1 MVTTA
6 IAQPVFRTA
15 GAEDVPALV
24 ALIESAYRGD
34 SSRAGWTT
42 EAHLLDGRRTDPEG
56 VSAVIG
62 AEHSRMLVAE
72 ADGEILGCCQLESR
86 DGHAYFGMFAV
97 RPTLQGG
104 GLGRQ
109 VLAEAERLAREEWG
123 ADELHLTVIT
133 AREDLIAWYLRRG
146 FARTGRRSAF
156 PYGEERFG
164 RPKRDDLEFELLVK
178 ELPQG
183 ASARAE
189 DRASRAAG

>member
-1 MVTTA
+1 MVTAGTA
-6 IAQPVFRTA
+6 RPTFRTA
-15 GAEDVPALV
+15 TTEDVPSLV
-24 ALIESAYRGD
+24 ALIESAYRGTA
-34 SSRAGWTT
+34 SQVGWTT

-56 VSAVIG
+56 VTAVIS
-62 AEHSRMLVAE
+62 ADHSRMLVAE
-72 ADGEILGCCQLESR
+72 ADGEILGCCQLENR

-109 VLAEAERLAREEWG
+109 VLAEAERLAREEWD

-164 RPKRDDLEFELLVK
+164 RPKREDLEFELLVK
-178 ELPQG
+178 ELP
-183 ASARAE
+183 RAVPGE
-189 DRASRAAG
+189 

>member
-1 MVTTA
+1 MATTG
-6 IAQPVFRTA
+6 IAQPTFRTA
-15 GAEDVPALV
+15 TTEDVPSLV
-24 ALIESAYRGD
+24 ALIESAYRGTA
-34 SSRAGWTT
+34 SHAGWTT

-56 VSAVIG
+56 VTAVIG
-62 AEHSRMLVAE
+62 ADHSRMLVAE
-72 ADGEILGCCQLESR
+72 ADGEILGCCQLENR

-109 VLAEAERLAREEWG
+109 VLAEAERLARDEWG

-146 FARTGRRSAF
+146 FARTGRKSAF

-164 RPKRDDLEFELLVK
+164 RPKREDLEFELLVK
-178 ELPQG
+178 ELP
-183 ASARAE
+183 R
-189 DRASRAAG
+189 